1 MGFGA
6 GFVTSS
12 GVSDSRDLKR
22 KSNRRDE
29 ISYPDNNLSL
39 RSEVMGLVLNSNF
52 FTHMDTISREN
63 NSMLPVGA
71 IIVGVIGL
79 LLGGYSAIKL
89 SSVNR
94 TLASQEEK
102 MARFDT
108 LESKVGTSAS
118 ASDKVTRDV
127 SALTRSTQ
135 EAFNQ
140 VGAELG
146 NLRGAITKLQEAP
159 QAKVAAGKKDPNAA
173 PAVAGPDEYIV
184 KAGDTGTKI
193 ATSKGVSWSDLQ
205 AVNSGVNWN
214 RLAIGQTLKLPKK

>member
-1 MGFGA
+1 
-6 GFVTSS
+6 
-12 GVSDSRDLKR
+12 
-22 KSNRRDE
+22 
-29 ISYPDNNLSL
+29 
-39 RSEVMGLVLNSNF
+39 
-52 FTHMDTISREN
+52 MDTISREN

-94 TLASQEEK
+94 TLAAQEEK
-102 MARFDT
+102 IARLDSI
-108 LESKVGTSAS
+108 ESQISTSSAAS
-118 ASDKVTRDV
+118 EKATRDL

-135 EAFNQ
+135 DAFNQ

-146 NLRGAITKLQEAP
+146 NLRGSITKLEESAKAP
-159 QAKVAAGKKDPNAA
+159 VRATAKTGGA

-193 ATSKGVSWSDLQ
+193 AAAKGVSWTDLQ
-205 AVNSGVNWN
+205 AVNPGVAWN
-214 RLAIGQTLKLPKK
+214 RLAIGQTIKLPKK